1 MITTASPLYDPT
13 HYNMGAVWPFVT
25 GFVALGHYAYD
36 RPWSG
41 YPLLDAL
48 ARMGFDW
55 ARGRHPELLSGAWYR
70 PLDTA
75 VPQQFFATSMLASPV
90 AYGLLG
96 WEPDAPA
103 HRARLAPQLP
113 PQWGR
118 MRAAGLRAGAAR
130 LDVTVEQAP
139 GRLVLRLEPSG
150 SPLSLEVRP
159 SPPPGARGSGVLV
172 DGVPATTSPGGSVV
186 VDLGGLPR
194 VVEAR
199 WTGGL
204 SVEPPLAALE
214 PGQADRGVRVLSFDV
229 VAGGWALALEG
240 PAGESATVRL
250 HGEAPASA
258 EGASLATRGVVTDA
272 KVDFPPSS
280 GGPFSRL
287 DVQLRR
293 RAAPT
298 PGAP

>member
-1 MITTASPLYDPT
+1 
-13 HYNMGAVWPFVT
+13 MGAVWPFVT
-25 GFVALGHYAYD
+25 GFVALGHYEYG

-48 ARMGFDW
+48 ARMAFDW
-55 ARGRHPELLSGAWYR
+55 ARGRHPELLSGAFYR

-75 VPQQFFATSMLASPV
+75 VPQQFFATSMLAS
-90 AYGLLG
+90 AAADGLLG

-103 HRARLAPQLP
+103 GRARLAPQLP
-113 PQWGR
+113 PQWER
-118 MRAAGLRAGAAR
+118 MRAAGLRAGGAR

-150 SPLSLEVRP
+150 APLSLEVRP
-159 SPPPGARGSGVLV
+159 ALPPGARGAGVAV
-172 DGVPATTSPGGSVV
+172 DGEPAKAGPGGSVT
-186 VDLGGLPR
+186 VDLDGRPR

-214 PGQADRGVRVLSFDV
+214 PGQADRGVHVLSFEA

-240 PAGESATVRL
+240 PAGGSATLRL

-258 EGASLATRGVVTDA
+258 EGASLAARGAFTEATVA
-272 KVDFPPSS
+272 FPPSPS
-280 GGPFSRL
+280 GPFSRV
-287 DVQLRR
+287 DVALRPR
-293 RAAPT
+293 VRPA